1 MVLVTRER
9 QGICNNLSIYFG
21 SKRIVD
27 LTWFTD
33 CLGSLNR
40 KCILY
45 ASQAPDNM
53 LDIGN
58 IKTNKTAFRTQGQCA
73 EKVTRPFDKCYYV
86 TMKRALFD
94 PERRQ

>member
-1 MVLVTRER
+1 MY
-9 QGICNNLSIYFG
+9 I
-21 SKRIVD
+21 
-27 LTWFTD
+27 
-33 CLGSLNR
+33 
-40 KCILY
+40 
-45 ASQAPDNM
+45 SQAPDNM

-73 EKVTRPFDKCYYV
+73 EKVTRPFDKCYDV